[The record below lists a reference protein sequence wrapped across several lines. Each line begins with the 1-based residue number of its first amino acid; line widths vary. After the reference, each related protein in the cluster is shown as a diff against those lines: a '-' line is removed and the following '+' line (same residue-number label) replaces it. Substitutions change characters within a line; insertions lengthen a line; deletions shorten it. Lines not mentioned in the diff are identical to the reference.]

1 MPESLSHIDIDKLD
15 AKLDRLEQQLDAA
28 KAERKSIQ
36 LLMTFLTTIV
46 TAVVGF
52 GGWFIQNR
60 VQQHIDAQTQAIETR
75 LALEQQVYAKELAA
89 YESVHQQMA
98 ALVESLSQVPVDPTR
113 KKSAVDAISN
123 LYWSYTANSLYLSDT
138 IASQLQKLVDLAG
151 RLPALGS
158 SGDAASTEA
167 VEGQITSVEN
177 QMKLDLKFSQLGSI
191 PGLKDR
197 PQP

>member
-1 MPESLSHIDIDKLD
+1 MPDSHIDSEKLD
-15 AKLDRLEQQLDAA
+15 AKLDRLEKQLDAA

-36 LLMTFLTTIV
+36 LLMTFLTTII

-52 GGWFIQNR
+52 GGWLIQSH
-60 VQQHIDAQTQAIETR
+60 VQQHIDDQTHGLETR

-98 ALVESLSQVPVDPTR
+98 NLVQSLSQVPVDPTQ
-113 KKSAVDAISN
+113 KKSAVDAISS
-123 LYWSYTANSLYLSDT
+123 LYWSYTTNSLYLSDT
-138 IASQLQKLVDLAG
+138 IEPQLQQLVDLAG

-158 SGDAASTEA
+158 SSDAASTEA
-167 VEGQITSVEN
+167 VEGQIASIEN
-177 QMKLDLKFSQLGSI
+177 QMKLDLKFSQLGSV

-197 PQP
+197 PKP